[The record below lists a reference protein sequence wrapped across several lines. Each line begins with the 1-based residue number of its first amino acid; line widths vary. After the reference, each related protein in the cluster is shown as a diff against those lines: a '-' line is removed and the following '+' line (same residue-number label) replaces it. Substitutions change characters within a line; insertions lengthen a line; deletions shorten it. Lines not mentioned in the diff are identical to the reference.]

1 MLSRSNFG
9 TGRGSASKE
18 VVTQGL
24 ITMNAGDGQRAFK
37 ARLESTSSTRFAPVV
52 SSGTDPMAF
61 AHPRQWQP
69 MLVDRRVPKQAVAD
83 ARISRNLAGHKIE
96 PFGSFNAY
104 DHGDKTKDA
113 IERDL
118 VCVGF
123 AAKTI
128 TYGEQTQIDGGLALV
143 VAGSFSTTNTGND
156 TWVPGMLLKWSAYHM
171 RTEDKKELLEW
182 ENTHQRNGGYTEAT
196 PRGYYPPVL
205 EGFDFNRDV
214 RLTMNLAL
222 KAELK
227 AAASD
232 PKSAP
237 QLFNFALLHDPAE
250 VAKLSATRLLAMRRI
265 RADLMLFTA
274 LSEARQPNTVDDAF
288 VTNLGLG
295 SRANK
300 RIDETAATALVEAL
314 QSVYGFGTELK
325 FDNVKTVNLARDLAA
340 AVRADGNS
348 AYEVA
353 VDAIAAAT
361 ERVVAVS
368 LDFTLPGAK
377 GAICL

>member
-52 SSGTDPMAF
+52 SSGPDPMAF

-69 MLVDRRVPKQAVAD
+69 MLVDKRVPKQAVAD

-104 DHGDKTKDA
+104 DHGNKTKDA
-113 IERDL
+113 IEREL

-156 TWVPGMLLKWSAYHM
+156 TWTPGMLLKWSAYHM
-171 RTEDKKELLEW
+171 RSEDGAELRKW
-182 ENTHQRNGGYTEAT
+182 EDTHQRNGGYTEAT

-205 EGFDFNRDV
+205 EGFDFNIDV
-214 RLTMNLAL
+214 RLTMKLAL
-222 KAELK
+222 KAELE
-227 AAASD
+227 AAAAD
-232 PKSAP
+232 AGSAA
-237 QLFNFALLHDPAE
+237 QLFNFALLRDPAAM
-250 VAKLSATRLLAMRRI
+250 AKLSSTRLLAMRRI
-265 RADLMLFTA
+265 RADLMFFTA
-274 LSEARQPNTVDDAF
+274 LSEARNGVDDAF
-288 VTNLGLG
+288 VNDLGLG
-295 SRANK
+295 S
-300 RIDETAATALVEAL
+300 TAGVAIAPAVAKNLIGHL
-314 QSVYGFGTELK
+314 QSVYGFSAALG
-325 FDNVKTVNLARDLAA
+325 FSGIRANLQRDLAD

-368 LDFTLPGAK
+368 LDFALPGAK

>member
-9 TGRGSASKE
+9 TRRGSASND
-18 VVTQGL
+18 VVSQGL
-24 ITMNAGDGQRAFK
+24 VTMNAGDGQRAFK

-52 SSGTDPMAF
+52 SSGPDPMAF

-69 MLVDRRVPKQAVAD
+69 MLVDKRVPKQAVAD
-83 ARISRNLAGHKIE
+83 VRISRNLAGHKID

-104 DHGDKTKDA
+104 DHGNKTKDA
-113 IERDL
+113 IEREL

-156 TWVPGMLLKWSAYHM
+156 TWVPGTLIKWSAYHM
-171 RTEDKKELLEW
+171 RPEDRAELRKW
-182 ENTHQRNGGYTEAT
+182 EDTHQRNGGYTEAT

-205 EGFDFNRDV
+205 EGFDFNIDV
-214 RLTMNLAL
+214 RLTMKLAL
-222 KAELK
+222 KAELN

-232 PKSAP
+232 SKSAAE
-237 QLFNFALLHDPAE
+237 LFNFALLRDPAAM
-250 VAKLSATRLLAMRRI
+250 AKLSATRLLAMRRI
-265 RADLMLFTA
+265 HADLMLFTA
-274 LSEARQPNTVDDAF
+274 LSEARQPNIVDDAF
-288 VTNLGLG
+288 VDNLGLG
-295 SRANK
+295 STANK
-300 RIDETAATALVEAL
+300 AIPQAAADNLIGHL
-314 QSVYGFGTELK
+314 RSVYGFSKPLEFGGIRA
-325 FDNVKTVNLARDLAA
+325 NLQSDLAA